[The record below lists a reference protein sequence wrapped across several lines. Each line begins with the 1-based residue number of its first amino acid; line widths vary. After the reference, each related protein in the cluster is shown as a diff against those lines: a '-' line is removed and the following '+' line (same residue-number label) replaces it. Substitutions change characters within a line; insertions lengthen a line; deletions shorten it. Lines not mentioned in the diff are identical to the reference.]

1 MAFIPIDK
9 VGEVGIVKETSPWQL
24 PPNVWSDGN
33 NIKTEEGSIKKTP
46 GYSEVMKTCPV
57 APYHLMQLTL
67 GEPEFW
73 IACGLTAIYAYDN
86 TNSSTL
92 LDGAIASTDGTG
104 DITVDSTAGFEDSG
118 TITIGTENISYTEK
132 TATTFAGT
140 IGRGADGTD
149 GALHSDDATVTRATK
164 WYNITRS
171 SGAYSATAGE
181 NWTSTIIGGVL
192 VLTNNFDKP
201 QYWALTNGV
210 PLSSTLMQDLS
221 YWPSLT
227 LLDGAITGTG
237 VPSPDEIVVDSTED
251 FPTSGTFTV
260 GTEDISY
267 TGKTATKFTGIGRGE
282 NGTTAATH
290 LDNAPAFVNVYCKS
304 MRAFRSFLV
313 ALNIKRG
320 GVSYPRVV
328 KWSTEAGIQDVPSSW
343 NETTSTVD
351 AGEFELADTKGDIQ
365 DGLQLR
371 DTFMIYK
378 EDATYSMSF
387 VGTPFIFSFR
397 QLSPTI
403 GAIAKNCVA
412 EFDGGHAIFGKGNFY
427 INDGQRL
434 KPILPQK
441 LKEYVFTT
449 LDGARVS
456 ECFVAADYGRTEILF
471 CFTADGAPSN
481 QPNKAI
487 VWNYITNT
495 FCIRDLPDVAHM
507 GYGNVGNPT
516 TATTWADT
524 TTYWNTIDGPWTM
537 SYDLQDKVLLFADPS
552 NTKLY
557 RDRSGNREDTTN
569 MSSYIE
575 RTGLSLD
582 EQGKPDQTSVK
593 HISSIWPKMSTS
605 STNTVN
611 VYLGTQMSTQGGV
624 TWGDPVVF
632 DPDTQSKVS
641 VRGTGKLYAVKF
653 ESTTDME
660 WELDGYTI
668 EVKSAGKR
676 GGRGHV

>member
-33 NIKTEEGSIKKTP
+33 NIKTEESSIKKTP
-46 GYSEVMKTCPV
+46 GYSEVMATCPI
-57 APYHLMQLTL
+57 APYHILQLTL
-67 GEPEFW
+67 GTPEFW
-73 IACGLTAIYAYDN
+73 VVSGLAAIYVYDN
-86 TNSSTL
+86 TSSSTL
-92 LDGAIASTDGTG
+92 LNGGINDSVTTV
-104 DITVDSTAGFEDSG
+104 TVDSTTGFESVG
-118 TITIGTENISYTEK
+118 TVTIGSENISYTGK
-132 TATTFAGT
+132 TATTFT
-140 IGRGADGTD
+140 TCTRGADSTS
-149 GALHSDDATVTRATK
+149 AAAHSDDATVTRASK

-171 SGAYSATAGE
+171 SGAYSATADE

-192 VLTNNFDKP
+192 VMTNNYDKP

-210 PLSSTLMQDLS
+210 PLSATLMQDLS
-221 YWPSLT
+221 NWPSLT
-227 LLDGAITGTG
+227 LLDGAIVSTSATTA
-237 VPSPDEIVVDSTED
+237 ITVDSTED

-260 GTEDISY
+260 DSEDISY
-267 TGKTATKFTGIGRGE
+267 TGKTSTTFTGISRAQ
-282 NGTTAATH
+282 NGTTGATH
-290 LDNAPAFVNVYCKS
+290 LDNAPAFVSVYAKS
-304 MRAFRSFLV
+304 IRAFRSFLV
-313 ALNIKRG
+313 ALNIQRG
-320 GVSYPRVV
+320 GVDYPRVV
-328 KWSTEAGIQDVPSSW
+328 KWSTEAGIQGVPSSW

-449 LDGARVS
+449 LDGAQVNK
-456 ECFVAADYGRTEILF
+456 CFVVADYGRTEILF
-471 CFTADGAPSN
+471 CFTADGAATN
-481 QPNKAI
+481 HPNKAV

-516 TATTWADT
+516 TATTWVAT
-524 TTYWNTIDGPWTM
+524 SATWIGETGPWTM
-537 SYDLQDKVLLFADPS
+537 SYDLQDKVLLFVDPS

-557 RDRSGNREDTTN
+557 RDRSGNKEDTTN
-569 MSSYIE
+569 MTSYVE
-575 RTGLSLD
+575 RTGLSMNA
-582 EQGKPDQTSVK
+582 QGQPDHTTVK
-593 HISSIWPKMSTS
+593 RISSIWPKMSASGTD
-605 STNTVN
+605 TIN
-611 VYLGTQMSTQGGV
+611 VYLGTQMSTEGGISWNAPV
-624 TWGDPVVF
+624 TF
-632 DPDTQSKVS
+632 NPDSQSKVS
-641 VRGTGKLYAVKF
+641 VRGTGKMYAVRF
-653 ESTTDME
+653 ESTTDMN

-668 EVKSAGKR
+668 EVDNVGKR
-676 GGRGHV
+676 GSRSY

>member
-33 NIKTEEGSIKKTP
+33 NIKTEESSIKKTP
-46 GYSEVMKTCPV
+46 GYSEVMATCPV
-57 APYHLMQLTL
+57 APYHILQLTL
-67 GEPEFW
+67 GTPEFW
-73 IACGLTAIYAYDN
+73 IVAGLAAIYVYDN
-86 TNSSTL
+86 TSSSTL
-92 LDGAIASTDGTG
+92 LNGGINDSVTTV
-104 DITVDSTAGFEDSG
+104 TVDSTTGFESVG
-118 TITIGTENISYTEK
+118 TITIGSENISYTGK
-132 TATTFAGT
+132 TATTFT
-140 IGRGADGTD
+140 TCTRGADSTSP
-149 GALHSDDATVTRATK
+149 AAHSDDATVTRATK
-164 WYNITRS
+164 WYDITRS
-171 SGAYSATAGE
+171 SGAYSATADE

-192 VLTNNFDKP
+192 VMTNNYDKP
-201 QYWALTNGV
+201 QYWALTGGV

-221 YWPSLT
+221 NWPSLT
-227 LLDGAITGTG
+227 LLDGAITTTDGT
-237 VPSPDEIVVDSTED
+237 DDIDVDSTED

-260 GTEDISY
+260 DSEDIAY
-267 TGKTATKFTGIGRGE
+267 TGKDATTFTGISRAQ
-282 NGTTAATH
+282 NSTTGATH
-290 LDNAPAFVNVYCKS
+290 SDNAPAFVSVYAKS
-304 MRAFRSFLV
+304 IRAFRSFLV
-313 ALNIKRG
+313 ALNVQRG
-320 GVSYPRVV
+320 GVDYPRIV
-328 KWSTEAGIQDVPSSW
+328 KWSTEAGIQGVPSSW

-449 LDGARVS
+449 LDGAQVNK
-456 ECFVAADYGRTEILF
+456 CFVVADYGRTEILF
-471 CFTADGAPSN
+471 CFTADGAATN
-481 QPNKAI
+481 HPNKAV

-516 TATTWADT
+516 TATTWAATSDT
-524 TTYWNTIDGPWTM
+524 WVGETGPWTM
-537 SYDLQDKVLLFADPS
+537 SYDLQDKVLLFSDPT

-557 RDRSGNREDTTN
+557 RDRSGNKEDTAN
-569 MSSYIE
+569 MTSYIE
-575 RTGLSLD
+575 RTGLSMNA
-582 EQGKPDQTSVK
+582 QGQPDHTTVK
-593 HISSIWPKMSTS
+593 RISSIWPKMSASGTD
-605 STNTVN
+605 TIN
-611 VYLGTQMSTQGGV
+611 VYLGTQMSTEGGISWNAPV
-624 TWGDPVVF
+624 TF
-632 DPDTQSKVS
+632 NPDEQSKVS
-641 VRGTGKLYAVKF
+641 VRGTGKMYAIRF
-653 ESTTDME
+653 ESTTDMN

-668 EVKSAGKR
+668 EVDNVGKR
-676 GGRGHV
+676 GSRSY

>member
-1 MAFIPIDK
+1 MALIPIDQ
-9 VGEVGIVKETSPWQL
+9 VGQVGIVKETSPWQL

-33 NIKTEEGSIKKTP
+33 NIKTDEGSIKKTP
-46 GYSEVMKTCPV
+46 GYAEVMKTCPV
-57 APYHLMQLTL
+57 APYHIIQLTL

-73 IACGLTAIYAYDN
+73 IVAGLTAIYAYDN
-86 TNSSTL
+86 TSSSTL
-92 LDGAIASTDGTG
+92 LNGALTDSATTV
-104 DITVDSTAGFEDSG
+104 TVDSTTGFETAG
-118 TITIGTENISYTEK
+118 TITIGAENITYTGK
-132 TATTFAGT
+132 TSTTFT
-140 IGRGADGTD
+140 TCTRGADSTT
-149 GALHSDDATVTRATK
+149 AAAHDDDSTVTRATK
-164 WYNITRS
+164 WYNVTRS
-171 SGAYSATAGE
+171 SGAYTATADE

-201 QYWALTNGV
+201 QYWALSDGI

-221 YWPSLT
+221 NWPSLT
-227 LLDGAITGTG
+227 LLNGAVNDAVTTLT
-237 VPSPDEIVVDSTED
+237 VDSTED
-251 FPTSGTFTV
+251 FPTSGTVTI
-260 GTEDISY
+260 GTEDITY
-267 TGKTATKFTGIGRGE
+267 TGKTDTTFTGCTRGA
-282 NGTTAATH
+282 NSTSAASH
-290 LDNAPAFVNVYCKS
+290 SDDDPVFVNVFCKS

-328 KWSTEAGIQDVPSSW
+328 KWSTEAGIQGVPSSW

-351 AGEFELADTKGDIQ
+351 AGEYELADTKGDIL

-403 GAIAKNCVA
+403 GAISKNCVA

-449 LDGARVS
+449 IDGAQINK
-456 ECFVAADYGRTEILF
+456 CFVAADYGRTEILF
-471 CFTADGAPSN
+471 CFTADGALTN
-481 QPNKAI
+481 HPNKAI

-495 FCIRDLPDVAHM
+495 FTIRDLPDLAHI

-516 TATTWADT
+516 TSTTWAST
-524 TTYWNTIDGPWTM
+524 TTSWAGTTGPWTM
-537 SYDLQDKVLLFADPS
+537 SYDLQDKVLLFADPA

-557 RDRSGNREDTTN
+557 RDGSGNREDTAD
-569 MSSYIE
+569 MVSYIE
-575 RTGLSLD
+575 RTGLTMNG
-582 EQGKPDQTSVK
+582 QGQPDHTTVK
-593 HISSIWPKMSTS
+593 RISSIWPKMSISGSDTI
-605 STNTVN
+605 N
-611 VYLGTQMSTQGGV
+611 VYLGTQMSTEGGIS
-624 TWGDPVVF
+624 WNAPVSF
-632 DPDTQSKVS
+632 DPNTQSKVS
-641 VRGTGKLYAVKF
+641 VRGTGKQYAVRF
-653 ESTTDME
+653 ESTTDMN
-660 WELDGYTI
+660 WELDGYSI
-668 EVKSAGKR
+668 EVDNVGKR
-676 GGRGHV
+676 GSRSY

>member
-1 MAFIPIDK
+1 VAFIPIDK

-33 NIKTEEGSIKKTP
+33 NIKTEESSIKKTP
-46 GYSEVMKTCPV
+46 GYSEVMATCPV
-57 APYHLMQLTL
+57 APYHILQLTL
-67 GEPEFW
+67 GTPEFW
-73 IACGLTAIYAYDN
+73 VVAGLAAIYVYDN
-86 TNSSTL
+86 TSSSTL
-92 LDGAIASTDGTG
+92 LNGGINDSVTTV
-104 DITVDSTAGFEDSG
+104 TVDSTTGFESVG
-118 TITIGTENISYTEK
+118 TITIGTENISYTGK
-132 TATTFAGT
+132 TATTFT
-140 IGRGADGTD
+140 TCSRGADSTSPD
-149 GALHSDDATVTRATK
+149 DHSDDASVTRATK
-164 WYNITRS
+164 WYDITRS
-171 SGAYSATAGE
+171 SGAYSATADE

-192 VLTNNFDKP
+192 VMTNNYDKP
-201 QYWALTNGV
+201 QYWALTSGV

-221 YWPSLT
+221 NWPSLT
-227 LLDGAITGTG
+227 LLDGAIATTDG
-237 VPSPDEIVVDSTED
+237 VDNIDVDSTED

-260 GTEDISY
+260 DSEDIAY
-267 TGKTATKFTGIGRGE
+267 TGKDATTFTGISRAQ
-282 NGTTAATH
+282 NSTTGATH
-290 LDNAPAFVNVYCKS
+290 SDNAPAFVSVYAKS
-304 MRAFRSFLV
+304 IRAFRSFLV
-313 ALNIKRG
+313 ALNVQRG
-320 GVSYPRVV
+320 GVDYPRIV
-328 KWSTEAGIQDVPSSW
+328 KWSTEAGIQGVPSSW

-449 LDGARVS
+449 LDGAQVNK
-456 ECFVAADYGRTEILF
+456 CFVVADYGRTEILF
-471 CFTADGAPSN
+471 CFTADGAATN
-481 QPNKAI
+481 HPNKAV

-516 TATTWADT
+516 TATTWAATSDT
-524 TTYWNTIDGPWTM
+524 WVGETGPWTM
-537 SYDLQDKVLLFADPS
+537 SYDLQDKVLLFSDPS

-557 RDRSGNREDTTN
+557 RDRSGNKEDTAN
-569 MSSYIE
+569 MTSYIE
-575 RTGLSLD
+575 RTGLSMNA
-582 EQGKPDQTSVK
+582 QGQPDHTTVK
-593 HISSIWPKMSTS
+593 RISSIWPKMSASGTD
-605 STNTVN
+605 TIN
-611 VYLGTQMSTQGGV
+611 VYLGTQMSTEGGISWNAPV
-624 TWGDPVVF
+624 TF
-632 DPDTQSKVS
+632 NPDEQSKVS
-641 VRGTGKLYAVKF
+641 VRGTGKMYAIRF
-653 ESTTDME
+653 ESTTDMN

-668 EVKSAGKR
+668 EVDNVGKR
-676 GGRGHV
+676 GSRSY

>member
-9 VGEVGIVKETSPWQL
+9 VGEVGIVKETAPWQL

-33 NIKTEEGSIKKTP
+33 NVKTDEGSIKKTP
-46 GYSEVMKTCPV
+46 GYSAVMATCPV

-67 GEPEFW
+67 GTPEFW
-73 IACGLTAIYAYDN
+73 VACGLTAIYAYDN
-86 TNSSTL
+86 TSSSTL
-92 LDGAIASTDGTG
+92 LNGAIASTDGTG
-104 DITVDSTAGFEDSG
+104 DITVDSTVGFEDSG
-118 TITIGTENISYTEK
+118 TITIGSENISYTEK
-132 TATTFAGT
+132 TSTTFAGT

-149 GALHSDDATVTRATK
+149 GALHDNDATVTRATK

-171 SGAYSATAGE
+171 SGAYEATAAE
-181 NWTSTIIGGVL
+181 NWTSTIIGGGL
-192 VLTNNFDKP
+192 VLTNNYNKP

-210 PLSSTLMQDLS
+210 PLSATLMQDLS
-221 YWPSLT
+221 NWPSLT
-227 LLDGAITGTG
+227 LLNGAITST
-237 VPSPDEIVVDSTED
+237 SSTANITVDSTED

-260 GTEDISY
+260 DSEVITY
-267 TGKTATKFTGIGRGE
+267 TGKTATTFTGITRGSSP
-282 NGTTAATH
+282 ATH
-290 LDNAPAFVNVYCKS
+290 LDNAPAFVTVYTKS
-304 MRAFRSFLV
+304 LRAFRSFLI
-313 ALNIKRG
+313 ALNINRG
-320 GVSYPRVV
+320 GVPYPRVV
-328 KWSTEAGIQDVPSSW
+328 KWSTEAGIQGVPSSW

-351 AGEFELADTKGDIQ
+351 AGEFELADSKGDIL

-449 LDGARVS
+449 IDGAQINK
-456 ECFVAADYGRTEILF
+456 CFVAADYGRTEILF

-481 QPNKAI
+481 EPNKAI
-487 VWNYITNT
+487 IWNYITNT

-516 TATTWADT
+516 TATTWAAT
-524 TTYWNTIDGPWTM
+524 TTYWDTIEGPWTM
-537 SYDLQDKVLLFADPS
+537 SYDLQDKVLLFADPT

-557 RDRSGNREDTTN
+557 RDRSGNQEDTTN
-569 MSSYIE
+569 MSSYVE
-575 RTGLSLD
+575 RTGLSTD
-582 EQGKPDQTSVK
+582 EKGRLDQTTVK
-593 HISSIWPKMSTS
+593 HITSIWPKMSTS

-611 VYLGTQMSTQGGV
+611 VYLGTQMSTQDGV
-624 TWGDPVVF
+624 TWGDPVAF
-632 DPDTQSKVS
+632 SPNTQSKVS

-668 EVKSAGKR
+668 EVKNAGNR
-676 GGRGHV
+676 GSRMQ

>member
-1 MAFIPIDK
+1 MAFIAVDK

-33 NIKTEEGSIKKTP
+33 NVKTDEGSIKKTP
-46 GYSEVMKTCPV
+46 GYSEVMKACPV

-67 GEPEFW
+67 GTPEFW
-73 IACGLTAIYAYDN
+73 VACGLTAIYAYDN
-86 TNSSTL
+86 TSSSTL
-92 LDGAIASTDGTG
+92 LNGAITNTAGTG
-104 DITVDSTAGFEDSG
+104 DITVDSTVGFEDSG
-118 TITIGTENISYTEK
+118 TITIGTENISYTAK
-132 TATTFAGT
+132 TTTTFTGT
-140 IGRGADGTD
+140 IGRGADSTT
-149 GALHSDDATVTRATK
+149 GALHSDDATVNRSTK

-171 SGAYSATAGE
+171 SGAYTATADE

-210 PLSSTLMQDLS
+210 PLSATLMQDLS
-221 YWPSLT
+221 NWPSLT
-227 LLDGAITGTG
+227 LLAAAITGTG
-237 VPSPDEIVVDSTED
+237 VPSPDEIVVDSTVD

-260 GTEDISY
+260 GSEDISY
-267 TGKTATKFTGIGRGE
+267 TGKTDTKFTTIGRGV

-290 LDNAPAFVNVYCKS
+290 LDNAPAFVTVYTKA
-304 MRAFRSFLV
+304 MRAFRSFLI
-313 ALNIKRG
+313 ALNINRA
-320 GVSYPRVV
+320 GVPYPRVV
-328 KWSTEAGIQDVPSSW
+328 KWSTEAGIQGVPSSW

-351 AGEFELADTKGDIQ
+351 AGEYELADSKGDIL

-412 EFDGGHAIFGKGNFY
+412 EFGGGHAIFGKGNFY

-449 LDGARVS
+449 IDGAQINK
-456 ECFVAADYGRTEILF
+456 CFVAADYGRTEILF
-471 CFTADGAPSN
+471 CFTADGASTN
-481 QPNKAI
+481 EPNKAI

-516 TATTWADT
+516 TATTWAAT
-524 TTYWNTIDGPWTM
+524 TTLWDTIEGPWTM
-537 SYDLQDKVLLFADPS
+537 SYDLQDKVLLFADPA

-557 RDRSGNREDTTN
+557 RDRSGNQEGTTN
-569 MSSYIE
+569 MVSYVE
-575 RTGLSLD
+575 RTGLSMD
-582 EQGKPDQTSVK
+582 EQGRPDQTSVK
-593 HISSIWPKMSTS
+593 HITSIWPKMSTS
-605 STNTVN
+605 STNKVF
-611 VYLGTQMSTQGGV
+611 VYLGTQMSTQDGV
-624 TWGDPVVF
+624 TWGDPVEFV
-632 DPDTQSKVS
+632 PNSMSKVS

-660 WELDGYTI
+660 WELDGYTV
-668 EVKSAGKR
+668 EVKNAGKR
-676 GGRGHV
+676 GSRMLT

>member
-1 MAFIPIDK
+1 VAYISIDN
-9 VGEVGIVKETSPWQL
+9 VGQVGIVKETSPWQL
-24 PPNVWSDGN
+24 QPNVWSNGN
-33 NIKTEEGSIKKTP
+33 NVKTDEGSIKKCP
-46 GYSEVMKTCPV
+46 GYSEVMATCPI
-57 APYHLMQLTL
+57 APYHIIQLTL
-67 GEPEFW
+67 GLPEFW
-73 IACGLTAIYAYDN
+73 VACGTAAIYAYDN
-86 TNSSTL
+86 TSSSTL
-92 LDGAIASTDGTG
+92 LDGEISSTSSTA

-118 TITIGTENISYTEK
+118 TITIGTENITYTSK
-132 TATTFAGT
+132 TSTTFSGT
-140 IGRGADGTD
+140 IARGADSTTP
-149 GALHSDDATVTRATK
+149 ATHVDDSTVTRATK

-171 SGAYSATAGE
+171 SGAYSATADE
-181 NWTSTIIGGVL
+181 TWTSTIIGGVL

-201 QYWALTNGV
+201 QYWALTDGI
-210 PLSSTLMQDLS
+210 PLSATLMQDLAN
-221 YWPSLT
+221 WPSLT

-237 VPSPDEIVVDSTED
+237 VPSPDEIVVDSTVD

-260 GTEDISY
+260 DSEDISY
-267 TGKTATKFTGIGRGE
+267 TGKAATKFTGIGRGE

-290 LDNAPAFVNVYCKS
+290 SDNAPAFVDVYTKS

-320 GVSYPRVV
+320 GVGYPRLV
-328 KWSTEAGIQDVPSSW
+328 KWSTEAGLQAVPSSW

-351 AGEFELADTKGDIQ
+351 AGEYELADTKGDIL

-378 EDATYSMSF
+378 EDATYSMSY

-403 GAIAKNCVA
+403 GAISKNCVA

-449 LDGARVS
+449 IDGAQINK
-456 ECFVAADYGRTEILF
+456 CFVAADYGRTEILF
-471 CFTADGAPSN
+471 CYTSDGALTLEPDE
-481 QPNKAI
+481 AV

-495 FCIRDLPDVAHM
+495 FTIREIPDTAHM

-516 TATTWADT
+516 TSTTWAAATDT
-524 TTYWNTIDGPWTM
+524 WANITGPWTM
-537 SYDLQDKVLLFADPS
+537 SYDLQDKVLLFADPG

-557 RDRSGNREDTTN
+557 RDRSGNKNDTADMT
-569 MSSYIE
+569 SFIE
-575 RTGLSLD
+575 RTGISMGTNG
-582 EQGKPDQTSVK
+582 QPDQTTVK
-593 HISSIWPKMSTS
+593 RISSIWPKMSIN
-605 STNTVN
+605 STNEIN
-611 VYLGTQMSTQGGV
+611 VYLGTQMSTQDGV
-624 TWGDPVVF
+624 SWGSPVTF
-632 DPDTQSKVS
+632 NPNEQSKVS
-641 VRGTGKLYAVKF
+641 VRGTGKLYGVKF
-653 ESTTDME
+653 ESTTDMD

-668 EVKSAGKR
+668 EVEEAGRR
-676 GGRGHV
+676 GSRSY